1 MATPAAPSSPLLDMA
16 PPCTAP
22 PAALQPS
29 TGPCAVASVHSF
41 ASPSVEKEA
50 VDTSGQGGVAPS
62 APCTPGGGM
71 ATLATPNSPPL
82 DMATPATPSSPLLD
96 MATPATPDS
105 PVPDS
110 TTLPSLR

>member
-1 MATPAAPSSPLLDMA
+1 MATSSTLRAPTMDMT
-16 PPCTAP
+16 PPCAAP

-29 TGPCAVASVHSF
+29 TSPCAVASVHSF
-41 ASPSVEKEA
+41 ACPPVEKEA
-50 VDTSGQGGVAPS
+50 VDTSGQGGVVPS

-82 DMATPATPSSPLLD
+82 DMATPVAPSSPLLD